1 MQKILVLGIG
11 NILQKDDGLG
21 VHIINSIIESN
32 RDLPEDVE
40 FLDGGTA
47 GYDLLT
53 YMQDREKIVIVDALK
68 VDDKP
73 GSIYRFSPEHLKEEG
88 DTYSLHDVG
97 IQKILKLLTVT
108 GENPEI
114 EIIGIVPED
123 IETFQIGLSEPVQK
137 AVPGAVEQILDSVV
151 QKV

>member
-21 VHIINSIIESN
+21 VHIINTILDSEME
-32 RDLPEDVE
+32 LPGEVE

-47 GYDLLT
+47 GYDLLGL
-53 YMQDREKIVIVDALK
+53 MQNRDKIVIVDALK

-73 GSIYRFSPEHLKEEG
+73 GSIYRFTPKHLKAEG
-88 DTYSLHDVG
+88 NTCSLHDVG
-97 IQKILKLLTVT
+97 IQKILKMLSLT
-108 GENPEI
+108 GENPEV

-123 IETFQIGLSEPVQK
+123 IQSFEIGLSESVQN
-137 AVPGAVEQILDSVV
+137 AVSRAVEQIFDSVSA
-151 QKV
+151 